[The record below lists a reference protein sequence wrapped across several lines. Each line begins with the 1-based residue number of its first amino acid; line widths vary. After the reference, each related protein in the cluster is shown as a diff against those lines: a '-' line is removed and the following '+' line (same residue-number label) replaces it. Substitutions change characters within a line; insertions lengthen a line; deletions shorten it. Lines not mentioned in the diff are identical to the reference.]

1 MEYLLLRKV
10 DSSLNNEMVKPG
22 QSLPSSKAERSE
34 GCAYF
39 GCQGSCRLPYLSF
52 AVSQIYG
59 LTQVLVVSHLDV
71 SSMLHL
77 ASSSTQMAV
86 LISAP
91 IEWQN
96 LIKKVKLNRLG
107 AKIFIGHILS
117 LRI

>member
-22 QSLPSSKAERSE
+22 QSLPSSQTERLE
-34 GCAYF
+34 GCAYS

-59 LTQVLVVSHLDV
+59 LTQVLVVSHLDA